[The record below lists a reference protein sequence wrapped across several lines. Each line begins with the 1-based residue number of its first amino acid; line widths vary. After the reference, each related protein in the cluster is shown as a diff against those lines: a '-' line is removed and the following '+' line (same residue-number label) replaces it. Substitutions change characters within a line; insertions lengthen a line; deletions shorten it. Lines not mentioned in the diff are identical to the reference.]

1 MYQTYKQTKNIPI
14 VILFRVNLLSVLWNL
29 HIRQFGLQCRNIR
42 QPFGRHSVHEVQQF
56 YIGSFTVMGIIIIKS
71 RETDISSL
79 MSHSFD
85 VVRATKCFWA
95 FHIWEIKRKREG
107 GGKRRYVYHLVI
119 NSSPGQLNGNSSWVK
134 WIKTGALKITHSVQ
148 PNIIIKIFL

>member
-1 MYQTYKQTKNIPI
+1 MSFPI
-14 VILFRVNLLSVLWNL
+14 VILFRVILLSILWNL
-29 HIRQFGLQCRNIR
+29 HIGQFRLQCRSKR
-42 QPFGRHSVHEVQQF
+42 QPLGRHSVHEVQQF

-79 MSHSFD
+79 MPHSFD
-85 VVRATKCFWA
+85 AVRAPKYFWA
-95 FHIWEIKRKREG
+95 FHIWNIKRKREG

-148 PNIIIKIFL
+148 PYIIIKLFQ